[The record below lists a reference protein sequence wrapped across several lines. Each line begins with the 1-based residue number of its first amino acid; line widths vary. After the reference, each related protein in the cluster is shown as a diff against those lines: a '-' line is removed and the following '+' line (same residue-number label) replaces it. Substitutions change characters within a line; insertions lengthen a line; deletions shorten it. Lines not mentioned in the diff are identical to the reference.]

1 MSSPQAET
9 SWTSDARQEASW
21 CLCIDALDTCGIF
34 VTGQERQAHAF
45 RAKDPLGRQ
54 GVGLSDKGRNMA
66 GRAGRW
72 ISGKSEVRRGKIWVG
87 VVKERKQI
95 LIAQR
100 SRKSAVESK
109 FEVEIELNGRV
120 KRSRTTS
127 GRKGGRAQIPRDRT
141 APSKETKSPAVGERG
156 EGKGGRGS

>member
-34 VTGQERQAHAF
+34 VSGQERQAHAF

-54 GVGLSDKGRNMA
+54 GVGLTDDVRNMA

-72 ISGKSEVRRGKIWVG
+72 ISGKSE
-87 VVKERKQI
+87 
-95 LIAQR
+95 AQR
-100 SRKSAVESK
+100 RK
-109 FEVEIELNGRV
+109 FF
-120 KRSRTTS
+120 
-127 GRKGGRAQIPRDRT
+127 GGCR
-141 APSKETKSPAVGERG
+141 
-156 EGKGGRGS
+156 EGKEADLNR